1 MWRCVYL
8 LRLAMLHTLRRLMSQ
23 LLTGHEAEDTAREQ
37 QGGEDAY
44 LTPITQQPTHAVQI
58 LP

>member
-1 MWRCVYL
+1 
-8 LRLAMLHTLRRLMSQ
+8 MLHTLRRLMSQ